1 MKLATESYLAQRAR
15 WPAEGRHILAHYD
28 DERVVV
34 YQAYRPEIGLDAAA
48 NGRFGSA
55 WSRSRMTWIKPN
67 FLWMM
72 FRCGWAQK
80 EGQEIVLGISLA
92 RAGFDAIL
100 AEAVHSSF
108 IPERYASEAAWKEAV
123 ASSAVRLQWDPDHD
137 PNGGKVE
144 RRAIQLGLRGD
155 ACRRFADEWLLAIED
170 VTPFVLDQRVHAT
183 PSRYAELVMPT
194 ERVYPVADPEVAAR
208 LGVS

>member
-1 MKLATESYLAQRAR
+1 
-15 WPAEGRHILAHYD
+15 
-28 DERVVV
+28 
-34 YQAYRPEIGLDAAA
+34 
-48 NGRFGSA
+48 
-55 WSRSRMTWIKPN
+55 
-67 FLWMM
+67 
-72 FRCGWAQK
+72 
-80 EGQEIVLGISLA
+80 
-92 RAGFDAIL
+92 
-100 AEAVHSSF
+100 VHSSF